1 LRELYLSAAV
11 RSSVSLAPLDDCPE
25 VKIEEMKSLLGK
37 EQYLVGVRKLKE
49 HIGCGDIFQAVLSDR
64 FTATFDGDP
73 GDLFNVLSRLS
84 PSPYQFYFP
93 LNKKTFLGAS
103 PEMLL
108 RIHGDT
114 LETHPIAGTR
124 RRGKTSEED
133 LSLELELMDDM
144 KEKAEH
150 IMLVDLARNDIGR
163 VSKSGTVR
171 VDSFMKTRRFSS
183 VMHLVSR
190 VLGDKKEGISSIEA
204 LAACFP
210 AGTLSGAPKIRA
222 MQLISELE
230 PEPRNVYGGAMVAAS
245 FTGDLDSCIAI
256 RSLEVGNGQVTLQ
269 VGAGIVADSI
279 PEIEYEEV
287 QHKSQMVRKA
297 LALANQNKM
306 RIKSTFD
313 SKVGEK

>member
-1 LRELYLSAAV
+1 
-11 RSSVSLAPLDDCPE
+11 
-25 VKIEEMKSLLGK
+25 
-37 EQYLVGVRKLKE
+37 
-49 HIGCGDIFQAVLSDR
+49 
-64 FTATFDGDP
+64 
-73 GDLFNVLSRLS
+73 
-84 PSPYQFYFP
+84 